1 MTTQTKCFIPQ
12 PNELKTF
19 KLRLESWVK
28 DTNNK
33 EEKKLLKEALKHLE
47 ESDEAYFIALMS
59 IAQSEFGISENMHIS
74 PIYSTNIKKNGRNS
88 YYTVSPIKINV
99 RINCFLLSISVLQ
112 RFLNV
117 KTLLYDCLCHFHR

>member
-59 IAQSEFGISENMHIS
+59 IAQS
-74 PIYSTNIKKNGRNS
+74 GRNLRTRVGCS
-88 YYTVSPIKINV
+88 WGLPA
-99 RINCFLLSISVLQ
+99 
-112 RFLNV
+112 
-117 KTLLYDCLCHFHR
+117 